1 MATATPPTA
10 TPAARPAA
18 GHRAAPRRRRPI
30 GAVPTVILLLGAL
43 YCLFP
48 VSWVVVAA
56 TKSKAELFSTAAFA
70 PGTGLLSN
78 LADLAGYRDG
88 VFWLWMLNTLLY
100 AGGGALLSTAVSAV
114 SGYALAKYRFRGRNL
129 IFNLLIGGILVPS
142 VVLAVPQYLLLSEVG
157 LADTYWS
164 VLLPQILH
172 PYSIYLARIYA
183 TAAIPDALL
192 EAGRIDGAGHF
203 LLLRRVALPL
213 MLPGMVTI
221 FLFQFV
227 AIWNNFLLP
236 FIMLGDD
243 QKFPLTVGLY
253 TMLAAGANQPSL
265 FNLILTGALVSLVP
279 LIALFLTMQRYWR
292 TDLSD
297 GAVK

>member
-1 MATATPPTA
+1 MAATALPGSRGQ
-10 TPAARPAA
+10 ARPSR
-18 GHRAAPRRRRPI
+18 HRPLGIAPT
-30 GAVPTVILLLGAL
+30 GVLVLGAI
-43 YCLFP
+43 YTLFP

-56 TKSKAELFSTAAFA
+56 TKSKAELFSTSTFA

-78 LADLAGYRDG
+78 LADLFAYRDG
-88 VFWLWMLNTLLY
+88 VFWLWLLNTALY
-100 AGGGALLSTAVSAV
+100 AGGGAVLSTAVSTI
-114 SGYALAKYRFRGRNL
+114 SGYALAKYSFPGRGL

-142 VVLAVPQYLLLSEVG
+142 VVLAIPQYLLFSKAG

-172 PYSIYLARIYA
+172 PYSIYLARIYSQ
-183 TAAIPDALL
+183 AAIPGSLL
-192 EAGRIDGAGHF
+192 EAGRLDGAGEWRLF
-203 LLLRRVALPL
+203 RRVALPL
-213 MLPGMVTI
+213 LTPGMVTI

-243 QKFPLTVGLY
+243 HKFPLTVGLY
-253 TMLAAGANQPSL
+253 TLLAAGANQPSL
-265 FNLILTGALVSLVP
+265 YNLIITGTMLSLIP

-292 TDLSD
+292 TDLSG
-297 GAVK
+297 GAVKS

>member
-1 MATATPPTA
+1 MATTTLTAAGRRTAPRGRRPAGIAPTA
-10 TPAARPAA
+10 
-18 GHRAAPRRRRPI
+18 
-30 GAVPTVILLLGAL
+30 ILLLGAL
-43 YCLFP
+43 YCLLP
-48 VSWVVVAA
+48 VSWVLVAA
-56 TKSKAELFSTAAFA
+56 TKSKAELFSTSTFA

-78 LADLAGYRDG
+78 LSDLFAYRDG

-114 SGYALAKYRFRGRNL
+114 SGYTLAKYRFPGRNL
-129 IFNLLIGGILVPS
+129 IFNLLIGGILVPA
-142 VVLAVPQYLLLSEVG
+142 VVLAIPQYLLFSRIG

-172 PYSIYLARIYA
+172 PYSIYLARVYA
-183 TAAIPDALL
+183 TAAVPDALL
-192 EAGRIDGAGHF
+192 EAGRIDGAGHW

-243 QKFPLTVGLY
+243 QRFPLTVGLY
-253 TMLAAGANQPSL
+253 TLLAAGANQPSL
-265 FNLILTGALVSLVP
+265 YNLILTGTLLSIVP
-279 LIALFLTMQRYWR
+279 LIALFLTMQRHWR
-292 TDLSD
+292 TDLAG
-297 GAVK
+297 GAVKS

>member
-1 MATATPPTA
+1 MSATALPAAHRRAAVRGRRSRGLVPTA
-10 TPAARPAA
+10 
-18 GHRAAPRRRRPI
+18 
-30 GAVPTVILLLGAL
+30 ILLLGAL

-114 SGYALAKYRFRGRNL
+114 SGYALAKYRFRGRNT

-142 VVLAVPQYLLLSEVG
+142 VVLAIPQYLLLSEIG

>member
-1 MATATPPTA
+1 MTTATRTSARRLPYGIAPTA
-10 TPAARPAA
+10 
-18 GHRAAPRRRRPI
+18 
-30 GAVPTVILLLGAL
+30 ILLLGAL
-43 YCLFP
+43 YCLLP
-48 VSWVVVAA
+48 VSWVLVAA
-56 TKSKAELFSTAAFA
+56 TKSKAELFSTSTFT

-78 LADLAGYRDG
+78 LADLAAYRDG

-129 IFNLLIGGILVPS
+129 IFNLLIGGILVPA
-142 VVLAVPQYLLLSEVG
+142 VVLAIPQYLLFSRIG

-172 PYSIYLARIYA
+172 PYGIYLARVYA
-183 TAAIPDALL
+183 GAAVPDALL
-192 EAGRIDGAGHF
+192 EAGRIDGAGHW

-243 QKFPLTVGLY
+243 QRFPLTVGLY
-253 TMLAAGANQPSL
+253 TLLAAGANQPSL
-265 FNLILTGALVSLVP
+265 YNLILTGTLLSIIP

-292 TDLSD
+292 TDLAG
-297 GAVK
+297 GAVKS

>member
-1 MATATPPTA
+1 MSTATLPTA
-10 TPAARPAA
+10 PAAPPA
-18 GHRAAPRRRRPI
+18 GHRRARRRRPY
-30 GAVPTVILLLGAL
+30 GAAPTAILVLGAI
-43 YCLFP
+43 YCLLP

-88 VFWLWMLNTLLY
+88 VFWLWGLNTLLY

-114 SGYALAKYRFRGRNL
+114 SGYALAKYRFAGRNL
-129 IFNLLIGGILVPS
+129 IFNVLIGGILVPS
-142 VVLAVPQYLLLSEVG
+142 VVLAMPQYLLFSQLG

-172 PYSIYLARIYA
+172 PYGIYLARVYA
-183 TAAIPDALL
+183 TAAVPDALL

-203 LLLRRVALPL
+203 LLLRKVALPL

-265 FNLILTGALVSLVP
+265 FNLILTGTLVSLIP

-292 TDLSD
+292 TDLSE

>member
-1 MATATPPTA
+1 MATTTLAGS
-10 TPAARPAA
+10 
-18 GHRAAPRRRRPI
+18 GHRATAGKRRPYGI
-30 GAVPTVILLLGAL
+30 APTAILLLGAL
-43 YCLFP
+43 YCLLP
-48 VSWVVVAA
+48 VSWVLIAA
-56 TKSKAELFSTAAFA
+56 TKSKAELFSTSTFT

-78 LADLAGYRDG
+78 ISDLADYRGG

-100 AGGGALLSTAVSAV
+100 AGGGALLSTVVSAV
-114 SGYALAKYRFRGRNL
+114 SGYALAKYSFRGRNL
-129 IFNLLIGGILVPS
+129 IFNLLIGGILVPA
-142 VVLAVPQYLLLSEVG
+142 VVLAVPQYLLFSKIG

-192 EAGRIDGAGHF
+192 EAGRIDGAGHL

-253 TMLAAGANQPSL
+253 TLLAAGANQPSL
-265 FNLILTGALVSLVP
+265 YNLILTGTLISIIP

-292 TDLSD
+292 TDLAG
-297 GAVK
+297 GAVKN

>member
-1 MATATPPTA
+1 MAATALPGSRGQ
-10 TPAARPAA
+10 ARPSR
-18 GHRAAPRRRRPI
+18 HRPLGIAPTGVLVL
-30 GAVPTVILLLGAL
+30 GAVYT
-43 YCLFP
+43 LFP

-56 TKSKAELFSTAAFA
+56 TKSKAELFSTSTFA

-78 LADLAGYRDG
+78 LADLFAYRDG
-88 VFWLWMLNTLLY
+88 VFWLWLLNTALY
-100 AGGGALLSTAVSAV
+100 AGGGAVLSTAVSTI
-114 SGYALAKYRFRGRNL
+114 SGYALAKYSFPGRGL

-142 VVLAVPQYLLLSEVG
+142 VVLAIPQYLLFSKAG

-172 PYSIYLARIYA
+172 PYSIYLARIYSQ
-183 TAAIPDALL
+183 AAIPGSLL
-192 EAGRIDGAGHF
+192 EAGRLDGAGEWRLF
-203 LLLRRVALPL
+203 RRVAVPL
-213 MLPGMVTI
+213 LTPGMVTI

-243 QKFPLTVGLY
+243 HKFPLTVGLY
-253 TMLAAGANQPSL
+253 TLLAAGANQPSL
-265 FNLILTGALVSLVP
+265 YNLIITGTMLSLIP

-292 TDLSD
+292 TDLSG
-297 GAVK
+297 GAVKS

>member
-1 MATATPPTA
+1 MAATALPRTRGH
-10 TPAARPAA
+10 AR
-18 GHRAAPRRRRPI
+18 RAPRRPLGI
-30 GAVPTVILLLGAL
+30 VPTGVLVLGAI
-43 YCLFP
+43 YTLFP

-56 TKSKAELFSTAAFA
+56 TKSKAELFSTSTFA

-78 LADLAGYRDG
+78 LTDLFAYRDG
-88 VFWLWMLNTLLY
+88 VFWLWLLNTLLY
-100 AGGGALLSTAVSAV
+100 AGGGAVLSTAVSTV
-114 SGYALAKYRFRGRNL
+114 SGYALATYDFPGRNL
-129 IFNLLIGGILVPS
+129 IFNILIGGILVPS
-142 VVLAVPQYLLLSEVG
+142 VVLAIPQYLLFSKAG

-183 TAAIPDALL
+183 RAAIPGSLL
-192 EAGRIDGAGHF
+192 EAGRLDGASEWRLF
-203 LLLRRVALPL
+203 RQVALP
-213 MLPGMVTI
+213 MMTPGMVTI

-243 QKFPLTVGLY
+243 HRFPLTVGLY
-253 TMLAAGANQPSL
+253 TLLAAGANQPSL
-265 FNLILTGALVSLVP
+265 YNLIITGTLLSLIP

-292 TDLSD
+292 TDLSG
-297 GAVK
+297 GAVKS